1 MPAMRGRKPTHRPDF
16 PPEFLAE
23 ALALPRQRKVSF
35 QLRQRAALVCLLQRE
50 PQVSHWE
57 AAAETQMAVDS
68 VRRWRRRWAL
78 GDFSL
83 EDRPG
88 RGRKPD
94 FSPSGSRYG
103 QGARL

>member
-1 MPAMRGRKPTHRPDF
+1 MRGPKRTHRPDF

-23 ALALPRQRKVSF
+23 AQAVQTQRKVSF
-35 QLRQRAALVCLLQRE
+35 QLRQRAALVCLLHRE
-50 PQVSHWE
+50 PQVSHSE

-78 GDFSL
+78 AGFSL
-83 EDRPG
+83 EDKPG

-94 FSPSGSRYG
+94 FSPCG
-103 QGARL
+103 